1 MCLLLQHVGTPTNH
15 HALVAHPN
23 TGEIMRYN
31 PCMLPFQLVLLYFP
45 CATAI
50 SYTVSL
56 FLVRTR
62 PINPN
67 RDLALYG
74 YGSVAWKNR
83 VEWKRKQQ
91 HKMQKVSS
99 DGEGSDLNDF
109 DSDRDIPR

>member
-1 MCLLLQHVGTPTNH
+1 MYASLPTRF
-15 HALVAHPN
+15 ALIYVSYINILH
-23 TGEIMRYN
+23 
-31 PCMLPFQLVLLYFP
+31 YF
-45 CATAI
+45 T
-50 SYTVSL
+50 

-99 DGEGSDLNDF
+99 DGEGSDLDDF

>member
-1 MCLLLQHVGTPTNH
+1 LQHVGTPTNH
-15 HALVAHPN
+15 HALVVHPN
-23 TGEIMRYN
+23 TGEIVRYN
-31 PCMLPFQLVLLYFP
+31 PCKFPFQIVLLYFFL
-45 CATAI
+45 CYCI
-50 SYTVSL
+50 GSL
-56 FLVRTR
+56 PFGFAVVLVQTR

-109 DSDRDIPR
+109 DSDHDIPR

>member
-1 MCLLLQHVGTPTNH
+1 MLLLHS
-15 HALVAHPN
+15 
-23 TGEIMRYN
+23 
-31 PCMLPFQLVLLYFP
+31 LPFGLAVVLVQ
-45 CATAI
+45 
-50 SYTVSL
+50 
-56 FLVRTR
+56 TR

-83 VEWKRKQQ
+83 VEWKTKQQ

-109 DSDRDIPR
+109 DSDCDIPR

>member
-1 MCLLLQHVGTPTNH
+1 MVLIYFSCAS
-15 HALVAHPN
+15 ALVAYH
-23 TGEIMRYN
+23 
-31 PCMLPFQLVLLYFP
+31 LVF
-45 CATAI
+45 A
-50 SYTVSL
+50 VG
-56 FLVRTR
+56 LVQTR